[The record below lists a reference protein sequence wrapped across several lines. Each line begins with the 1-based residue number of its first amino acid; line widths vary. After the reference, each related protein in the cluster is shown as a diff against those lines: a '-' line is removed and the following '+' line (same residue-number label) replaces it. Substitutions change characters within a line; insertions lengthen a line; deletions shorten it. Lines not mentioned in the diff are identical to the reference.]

1 MLLADCIRPQPG
13 KHNTITNTQIQ
24 PARFDMNFSS
34 TPKEGGVVSAFAKA
48 V

>member
-13 KHNTITNTQIQ
+13 KHNTITNAQIQ
-24 PARFDMNFSS
+24 PARIDMNFSNA
-34 TPKEGGVVSAFAKA
+34 PKVGGVVSAFAKA